1 MVRQFVAALFL
12 TASGGLG
19 WTQTSQAPSSPVPA
33 VDSTGGVV
41 PKQPL
46 NSTNRAEQVRNA
58 CIEGRRFICG
68 RVLQVTPAGLVVDS
82 GYKQLLSPP
91 FDRSWVV
98 SGTASL
104 VRSPNAL
111 EDKRPDAVCVG
122 LVFLANTPKKPA
134 VKEYDY
140 VVLHGYPAGEHLYIP
155 VPGVAKTI
163 RRFSASLERAVEWNL
178 NLSQTNPAS
187 PTKGPATLR

>member
-1 MVRQFVAALFL
+1 MVDKFVVALCLAVSSGIGWAQTGQAAAPTPPAAGSPG
-12 TASGGLG
+12 TAL
-19 WTQTSQAPSSPVPA
+19 
-33 VDSTGGVV
+33 
-41 PKQPL
+41 PKQTL

-68 RVLQVTPAGLVVDS
+68 RVLQVTPTGLVVDS

-122 LVFLANTPKKPA
+122 LVFLSNIPKRPA

-140 VVLHGYPAGEHLYIP
+140 VVLHGYPAGEHQYIP
-155 VPGVAKTI
+155 VPGVKKTI

-178 NLSQTNPAS
+178 NPPQ
-187 PTKGPATLR
+187 